1 MLGSRGWWDAKAL
14 EGFFD
19 VDGHGDIASF
29 LIVIPI
35 DGEPQEFV
43 AFPVGCDLVELLEDG
58 NEMCGIFLADVCHS
72 KVVNYK
78 GKGYIVRLVTEETRG
93 VFRLGAPVSCKML
106 DEALVGD
113 AACMG

>member
-1 MLGSRGWWDAKAL
+1 M

-19 VDGHGDIASF
+19 VAGHGDIASF

-35 DGEPQEFV
+35 DGEPQKFV
-43 AFPVGCDLVELLEDG
+43 AFPVGRDLVELLEDG
-58 NEMCGIFLADVCHS
+58 NEMVGVFLADAFYS
-72 KVVNYK
+72 EVVNCE
-78 GKGYIVRLVTEETRG
+78 GKGYIAHLVTEETRG
-93 VFRLGAPVSCKML
+93 VSRLRVPVSREML